1 VTVLGTPGTTN
12 LVFENTASLIQLN
25 NAVNSGSIR
34 YFRNATPMVRNDF
47 TYWSSPVAGQ
57 VLNVFSPLTS
67 PTRYY
72 RFDNSIY
79 NWLSVPGTSIMVPAV
94 GYIIRAPN
102 TYSTSVA
109 ATFIGEF
116 VGVPNNGNF
125 TFPIVVNTAPNPVE
139 DRNLIG
145 NPYPSA
151 IDADLLLAN
160 NLSTLQ
166 GSFYFWTHNTPI
178 TNNVYTAN
186 DYAVY
191 NQSGGTAAAFNS
203 GINNNP
209 PTRFIAAGQSFFV
222 QGLNS
227 GTLTF
232 SNDIR
237 VAGNNTSFFRNSQT
251 IETRVKHRVWLNL
264 INTQGAFKQLLA
276 GYIQD
281 ATNAMDNH
289 FDSEI
294 AEAGN
299 SISFYSVLEDK
310 KLTIQGKA
318 LPFTETDIIP
328 LGYKTTYAG
337 TYAIQL
343 ADFDGLFASDLPI
356 YIEDKV
362 LNYTHNI
369 REGNYEFTTDI
380 GTVDDRF
387 VLKFQNETLSIP
399 SVSLQNIIVIKNQN
413 TIDISASP
421 TISLKEVKVFDMR
434 GRLITTLENINAST
448 AKVTNL
454 NIANQVILIQ
464 ITDVEGKSVTK
475 KIVY

>member
-1 VTVLGTPGTTN
+1 
-12 LVFENTASLIQLN
+12 
-25 NAVNSGSIR
+25 
-34 YFRNATPMVRNDF
+34 M
-47 TYWSSPVAGQ
+47 
-57 VLNVFSPLTS
+57 
-67 PTRYY
+67 
-72 RFDNSIY
+72 
-79 NWLSVPGTSIMVPAV
+79 
-94 GYIIRAPN
+94 
-102 TYSTSVA
+102 
-109 ATFIGEF
+109 
-116 VGVPNNGNF
+116 
-125 TFPIVVNTAPNPVE
+125 
-139 DRNLIG
+139 
-145 NPYPSA
+145 
-151 IDADLLLAN
+151 
-160 NLSTLQ
+160 
-166 GSFYFWTHNTPI
+166 
-178 TNNVYTAN
+178 
-186 DYAVY
+186 
-191 NQSGGTAAAFNS
+191 
-203 GINNNP
+203 
-209 PTRFIAAGQSFFV
+209 
-222 QGLNS
+222 
-227 GTLTF
+227 
-232 SNDIR
+232 
-237 VAGNNTSFFRNSQT
+237 
-251 IETRVKHRVWLNL
+251 
-264 INTQGAFKQLLA
+264 A

-310 KLTIQGKA
+310 KLTIQGRA

-343 ADFDGLFASDLPI
+343 ADFDGLFALEQAI
-356 YIEDKV
+356 FLEDKL
-362 LNYTHNI
+362 LNVVHDLRTS
-369 REGNYEFTTDI
+369 NYEFTTDI